1 MSLPDASP
9 SLPRVGRG
17 GPGRRATVAVA
28 VVADLAAME
37 SKVV

>member
-1 MSLPDASP
+1 MQAQASLMWE
-9 SLPRVGRG
+9 GG
-17 GPGRRATVAVA
+17 GPGRRATVAVAAAA